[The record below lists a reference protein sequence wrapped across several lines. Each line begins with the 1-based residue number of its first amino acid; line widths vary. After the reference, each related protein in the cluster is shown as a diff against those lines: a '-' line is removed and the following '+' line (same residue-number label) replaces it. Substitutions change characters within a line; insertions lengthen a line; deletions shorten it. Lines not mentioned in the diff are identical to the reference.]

1 MTRTLLMSFVLSL
14 IALPRAFAEEV
25 RTISVMGG
33 AQLKVDPDSAEI
45 DLAVTIVDMDVL
57 KAKKQVD
64 TVMSKLLDVA
74 KKMQIAPDDIRATA
88 LRVMPQYDYDAGN
101 KLLGYETT
109 RSLTLT
115 LRDLAKLDQ
124 LLNACIEAGVNQIDS
139 IELKTSEE
147 KALKEK
153 ALSLAIADA
162 KERAAVIA
170 REFGVEIGKVQTILA
185 NDNSV
190 ALSLS
195 APIEGLSAG
204 GSYQPGKIKVDAGIA
219 VVFLIK

>member
-25 RTISVMGG
+25 RTISVTGG

-124 LLNACIEAGVNQIDS
+124 LLNACIEAGVNQIG
-139 IELKTSEE
+139 
-147 KALKEK
+147 ALISPEQ
-153 ALSLAIADA
+153 I
-162 KERAAVIA
+162 
-170 REFGVEIGKVQTILA
+170 
-185 NDNSV
+185 V
-190 ALSLS
+190 AEVM
-195 APIEGLSAG
+195 A
-204 GSYQPGKIKVDAGIA
+204 
-219 VVFLIK
+219 